1 MGYSGLGMQSW
12 IYKRK
17 LHRPFSKRGKVPT
30 FASLPSYSRT
40 FALKPKSKENR
51 RAVGFTTIAIILLF
65 FSALYILGSKWHQY
79 ESSLERKRVIVHS
92 ECNETA
98 FQFLLNSGK
107 SRLSKHNVSGA
118 YSEFVLAHKI
128 DPKNEN
134 VVNLLIETTHTL
146 CIEDQRYCDA
156 LEYYLDYNFKK

>member
-30 FASLPSYSRT
+30 FASLPSYTRT
-40 FALKPKSKENR
+40 FILKPKSKENR
-51 RAVGFTTIAIILLF
+51 RVVGFTTIAIILLF

-79 ESSLERKRVIVHS
+79 ESSRERNRALVHS
-92 ECNETA
+92 EFNDTA

-107 SRLSKHNVSGA
+107 SRLSKNNVSGA
-118 YSEFVLAHKI
+118 YSEFVLANKI

-134 VVNLLIETTHTL
+134 VVNLLIQTTYIL

-156 LEYYLDYNFKK
+156 LEQYLDYNFKK